1 VVSVFFKP
9 KLQIYE
15 HIFNWR
21 ANLGVFSVVFSNKII
36 VSLRLKTYKQI
47 HKKMGKQLT
56 VALVAHDN
64 RKADMVEW
72 ALHNAEL
79 LSKHKLVCTGT
90 TGGLILKA
98 LREKNIDADIT
109 CMNSGP
115 MGGDAEIAALV
126 VRNQI
131 NLAIFLIDDLN
142 AQPHEADIQ
151 MLLRQ
156 CRVHNVPIACNRY
169 SADLMITSTLWDK
182 DDYVP
187 SMPRY
192 VKFQR

>member
-1 VVSVFFKP
+1 MK
-9 KLQIYE
+9 
-15 HIFNWR
+15 
-21 ANLGVFSVVFSNKII
+21 
-36 VSLRLKTYKQI
+36 
-47 HKKMGKQLT
+47 KQLR
-56 VALVAHDN
+56 VALVAHDQ

-72 ALHNAEL
+72 VIFNADM
-79 LSKHKLVCTGT
+79 LSKHKLICTGT
-90 TGGLILKA
+90 TGTLIHKA
-98 LREKNIDADIT
+98 LKEIGIDADIT

-131 NLAIFLIDDLN
+131 DLAVFLIDDLS

-169 SADLMITSTLWDK
+169 SADLMITSTLWD
-182 DDYVP
+182 DETYVP
-187 SMPRY
+187 TTPKY
-192 VKFQR
+192 IKFNR